1 MLYRLGLFIRWRDV
15 DNMKKSRLFLVIVV
29 IVAVAALLP
38 PVRTWAIQ
46 EAKRLIVFIGWQP
59 DGSVITPTNQTLRP
73 VGTEITFGGRPMDVA
88 LSPDGKTLA
97 VLNFRSLTLIDLEK
111 KEVKQNIPVAG
122 GHPFAGI
129 LWDGDTIYTSQI
141 RGVIQP
147 YQVDEKGAA
156 KAGKEVRLPSER
168 GSVSPLPAGMAVSHD
183 RTLYVV
189 LNRENA
195 LSACH
200 LDEVRKTQ
208 AEEGAGES
216 PFSLR
221 IPVGVA
227 PYTVA
232 VSNDGKKVYVSNWGG
247 RRAREGD
254 VTANSA
260 GTPAVVD
267 PETGVAST
275 GTVTVLSAGG
285 VKPSQEIKV
294 GLHPCAMVAH
304 PTAPLLFVANANSD
318 TVSVIHTDTD
328 EVIHTIV
335 VKPDKRLPFG
345 SAPNA
350 LAISPDGK
358 RLYVANGG
366 NNCVAVFVLGSI
378 HVSARN
384 SVSAF
389 TFQDMRLLGLIPTG
403 WYPGALRLTPDGKTL
418 IVANVKGRG
427 ALNPSPTRKGHNSH
441 DHLGSVSII
450 PVPTDEQLKE
460 LTKRVYENNKWNEV
474 LNAQRPRWLPPFKH
488 VVYIIKENRT
498 YDQVL
503 GDLGRGNGDPNLCQF
518 GREVTPNHHALAEQ
532 FVTLDN
538 FYCSG
543 VLSADGHQWTNEAY
557 VVDYLE
563 KFFGQFARS
572 YPYNGTDPLA
582 YASSG
587 FLWDNALK
595 HGKTFRDYGEF
606 VLTSFEPANAT
617 WKDIYADWKNGTQKV
632 KFINR
637 TEVAPLSRWMCQQF
651 PGFTGRVP
659 DQVRADIF
667 LKEFREFERN
677 GNFPNLVMM
686 LLPDDHTVGTSPGS
700 PTPRATVADNDLALG
715 RIVEAISKSRFWK
728 DTVIFVVEDDAQGG
742 ADHVDGHRTVAF
754 CISPYTRRGAVD
766 STLYN
771 QTSIVRTIEL
781 ILGLPPMN
789 QFDLTAT
796 PMYECFGAEKDLS
809 PYIALPNKI
818 PLDELNPPLRALR
831 GKALYFA
838 QQSLKQNFTYPDAAD
853 EDMLNRIIWHSVK
866 GYDVRFPEEFTC
878 DADED

>member
-1 MLYRLGLFIRWRDV
+1 V
-15 DNMKKSRLFLVIVV
+15 KKQRFLLAA
-29 IVAVAALLP
+29 VAVAAGVAFIP

-46 EAKRLIVFIGWQP
+46 EAKRLVVFIGLQP
-59 DGSVITPTNQTLRP
+59 DGSVITTTNQTLRP
-73 VGTEITFGGRPMDVA
+73 VGTEITFGGRPMDLA

-97 VLNFRSLTLIDLEK
+97 VLNFRSLTLIDLQSNK
-111 KEVKQNIPVAG
+111 VTQNVPVKEG

-129 LWDGDTIYTSQI
+129 WWNSDTIYTSQI
-141 RGVIQP
+141 RGVIQTFK
-147 YQVDEKGAA
+147 VGDAGEV
-156 KAGKEVRLPSER
+156 KADKEIALPRPSAN
-168 GSVSPLPAGMAVSHD
+168 VTPLPAGMTAPD
-183 RTLYVV
+183 ERTLYVV
-189 LNRENA
+189 LNRSNMLA
-195 LSACH
+195 A
-200 LDEVRKTQ
+200 VN
-208 AEEGAGES
+208 GES
-216 PFSLR
+216 DVKQ

-232 VSNDGKKVYVSNWGG
+232 ASKDDKKLYVSNWGG
-247 RRAREGD
+247 RRAKEGD
-254 VTANSA
+254 TTANSA
-260 GTPAVVD
+260 GTPTLVD
-267 PETGVAST
+267 PQTGIASS
-275 GTVTVLSAGG
+275 GTVTVVDATEF
-285 VKPSQEIKV
+285 KPLKEIDV

-318 TVSVIHTDTD
+318 TVSVIHTLSD
-328 EVIHTIV
+328 EVVHTIV
-335 VKPDKRLPFG
+335 VKPDQRLPFG

-366 NNCVAVFVLGSI
+366 NNCIAVFALTLNEGSRFTF
-378 HVSARN
+378 HVSR
-384 SVSAF
+384 
-389 TFQDMRLLGLIPTG
+389 LGLIPTG

-427 ALNPSPTRKGHNSH
+427 ALQPRSATQKGHNSH
-441 DHLGSVSII
+441 DHLGSVSIV

-460 LTKRVYENNKWNEV
+460 WTKQVYANNKWDEV
-474 LNAQRPRWLPPFKH
+474 LPSLARRGSLPPFKH
-488 VVYIIKENRT
+488 VIYIIKENRT

-503 GDLGRGNGDPNLCQF
+503 GDLGRGNGDPSLCQF

-637 TEVAPLSRWMCQQF
+637 TEVAPLARWMCQEF

-659 DQVRADIF
+659 EQVRADIF
-667 LKEFREFERN
+667 LKELREFEKN
-677 GNFPNLVMM
+677 GKFPNLVMM
-686 LLPDDHTVGTSPGS
+686 LLPIDHTVGTSPNN
-700 PTPRATVADNDLALG
+700 PTPRAAVADNDLGLG

-742 ADHVDGHRTVAF
+742 TDHVDGHRTVAF

-771 QTSIVRTIEL
+771 QTSIVRTIET

-796 PMYECFGAEKDLS
+796 PMFNCFGAEKDFS
-809 PYIALPNKI
+809 PYVALPNKI
-818 PLDELNPPLRALR
+818 PLDELNPPMKALR

-838 QQSLKQNFTYPDAAD
+838 QQSLKQNFNVPDAAD

-866 GYDVRFPEEFTC
+866 GYDARFPEEFTC
-878 DADED
+878 DADEDEEME